1 MPMFPGAWSP
11 APAKYTIPRL
21 PGPCSVWGIAVLSAL
36 KAGPAVIAR
45 SRLSVSGRPS
55 RLRDNLI
62 VSTNTARKQYTFLSL
77 DDVSTY
83 NNKRKTIMRR
93 CTLLFATLLV
103 FLSQWAVADYRI
115 GVSIARVDDNFMT
128 YVRNGLADAA
138 KKENVQI
145 QFEDAQGDV
154 VRQLNQVQGFL
165 NQKVDAIIV
174 LPVDTSATANITRA
188 SVEAKTPLV
197 YVNRHPD
204 ERNLPKG
211 VVTVAS
217 NDIEAGQLQMRYLA
231 EKLGGKG
238 NLAIIMGDLAQN
250 ATRDRTEG
258 VKQVLKDYPGI
269 KIVEQQSAEW
279 QRHKGM
285 DLTSNWLLAGSR
297 FDAIVANNDEMA
309 IGAAMALQQAGK
321 AKGEIAIIGID
332 GLPDGLAAI
341 KRGMLVASVF

>member
-1 MPMFPGAWSP
+1 
-11 APAKYTIPRL
+11 
-21 PGPCSVWGIAVLSAL
+21 
-36 KAGPAVIAR
+36 
-45 SRLSVSGRPS
+45 
-55 RLRDNLI
+55 
-62 VSTNTARKQYTFLSL
+62 
-77 DDVSTY
+77 
-83 NNKRKTIMRR
+83 MRR
-93 CTLLFATLLV
+93 CTLLFATLLLV
-103 FLSQWAVADYRI
+103 FSQWATASYRI
-115 GVSIARVDDNFMT
+115 GVSIAKVDDNFMT
-128 YVRNGLADAA
+128 YVRSGLEDAA

-174 LPVDTSATANITRA
+174 LPVDTAATANLTRA
-188 SVEAKTPLV
+188 AVEAKTPLV

-204 ERNLPKG
+204 ERVQPKG

-238 NLAIIMGDLAQN
+238 TLAIIMGDLAQN
-250 ATRDRTEG
+250 ATHDRTEG

-279 QRHKGM
+279 QRNKGM
-285 DLTSNWLLAGSR
+285 DLTSNWLLAGTK

-321 AKGEIAIIGID
+321 TKGEIAIVGID
-332 GLPDGLAAI
+332 GLPDGLNAI
-341 KRGMLVASVF
+341 KRGMLVASVFQDPKAQANAAVQAAVKMINGEPVETDVWVPFELITPEKVAAYEQHYK

>member
-1 MPMFPGAWSP
+1 
-11 APAKYTIPRL
+11 
-21 PGPCSVWGIAVLSAL
+21 
-36 KAGPAVIAR
+36 
-45 SRLSVSGRPS
+45 
-55 RLRDNLI
+55 
-62 VSTNTARKQYTFLSL
+62 
-77 DDVSTY
+77 
-83 NNKRKTIMRR
+83 MRR
-93 CTLLFATLLV
+93 CTLLFATLLLL
-103 FLSQWAVADYRI
+103 LSQWAIADYRI

-128 YVRNGLADAA
+128 YVRNGLDEAA

-154 VRQLNQVQGFL
+154 VRQLNQVQGFI
-165 NQKVDAIIV
+165 NQKVDAVIV

-188 SVEAKTPLV
+188 AVEAKTPLV

-204 ERNLPKG
+204 ERTLPKG

-238 NLAIIMGDLAQN
+238 SLAIIMGDLAQN
-250 ATRDRTEG
+250 ATHDRTEG

-269 KIVEQQSAEW
+269 KVVEQQSAEW
-279 QRHKGM
+279 QRSKGM

-321 AKGEIAIIGID
+321 AKGEIAIVGID

-341 KRGMLVASVF
+341 KRGMLVASVFQDPKAQATSAVQAALKMIKGEAVEPDVWVPFQLIRPEQLAVFEQHYK

>member
-1 MPMFPGAWSP
+1 
-11 APAKYTIPRL
+11 
-21 PGPCSVWGIAVLSAL
+21 
-36 KAGPAVIAR
+36 
-45 SRLSVSGRPS
+45 
-55 RLRDNLI
+55 
-62 VSTNTARKQYTFLSL
+62 
-77 DDVSTY
+77 
-83 NNKRKTIMRR
+83 MRR
-93 CTLLFATLLV
+93 CSLLFATLLLL
-103 FLSQWAVADYRI
+103 LSQWAIADYRI

-128 YVRNGLADAA
+128 YVRNGLDEAA

-154 VRQLNQVQGFL
+154 VRQLNQVQGFI
-165 NQKVDAIIV
+165 NQKVDAVIV

-188 SVEAKTPLV
+188 AVEAKTPLV

-204 ERNLPKG
+204 ERTLPKG

-250 ATRDRTEG
+250 ATHDRTEG

-269 KIVEQQSAEW
+269 KVVEQQSAEW
-279 QRHKGM
+279 QRSKGM

-321 AKGEIAIIGID
+321 AKGEIAIVGID

-341 KRGMLVASVF
+341 KRGMLVASVFQDPKAQASSAVQAALKMIKGEPVETDVWVPFQLIKPEQLAVFEQHYK

>member
-1 MPMFPGAWSP
+1 
-11 APAKYTIPRL
+11 
-21 PGPCSVWGIAVLSAL
+21 
-36 KAGPAVIAR
+36 
-45 SRLSVSGRPS
+45 
-55 RLRDNLI
+55 
-62 VSTNTARKQYTFLSL
+62 
-77 DDVSTY
+77 
-83 NNKRKTIMRR
+83 MRR
-93 CTLLFATLLV
+93 CSLLFATLLLL
-103 FLSQWAVADYRI
+103 LSQWAAADYRI

-128 YVRNGLADAA
+128 YVRNGLDEAA
-138 KKENVQI
+138 KKQNVQI

-154 VRQLNQVQGFL
+154 VRQLNQVQGFI
-165 NQKVDAIIV
+165 NQKVDAVIV

-188 SVEAKTPLV
+188 AVEAKTPLV

-204 ERNLPKG
+204 ERTLPKG

-279 QRHKGM
+279 QRNKGM

-321 AKGEIAIIGID
+321 TKGEIAIVGID

-341 KRGMLVASVF
+341 KRGMLVASVFQDPKAQATSAVQAALKMIKGEPVETDVWVPFQLIKPDQLAVFEQHYK